1 MKLPIKFRRTSLLTK
16 LLILLVVISCVVLLV
31 AQQSQRR
38 VNEAAAQALEK
49 QIAELIEENQD
60 LRSDISGL
68 GSDDS
73 VKKIAREELGLV
85 GSGEIIFSDVG
96 D

>member
-1 MKLPIKFRRTSLLTK
+1 MKLPFKFRRTSLTTK
-16 LLILLVVISCVVLLV
+16 LLILLVMISCVAILV

-38 VNEAAAQALEK
+38 ENEAAAQALEK
-49 QIAELIEENQD
+49 QIAELIQENQD
-60 LRSDISGL
+60 LQSDISGL
-68 GSDDS
+68 GSDES

-85 GSGEIIFSDVG
+85 GSDEIIFSDVG